1 VRRSSAAATASL
13 LVLALGSILAPVCL
27 FASDDEPIP
36 APEGTTLA
44 QGAPPPVVD
53 QPQSSE
59 LQRAREA
66 VTITCASK
74 LGERN
79 HCAANTD
86 RGVALLR
93 SKGQASCLLGK
104 TWGYDDTGV
113 WVSDGC
119 TGDFVVGEDLS
130 QAAEKA
136 SQKQRAPRYV
146 PNAGFLLFDGDNG
159 QIYMRL
165 FSYARYLNQESL
177 EPSYTDF
184 FGNPHTVQL
193 REDIQLVKFFL
204 PFSGWFMDPRLRYYL
219 YVWSANTSQ
228 GDPAQVVG
236 AGNLSWVFNRFVTF
250 GAGITSLP
258 STRSTEGQFPYWLGV
273 DDRLTSDEFFRGSYT
288 SGVWVK
294 GEIYAK
300 LKYMVMLG
308 NNLSTL
314 GVSATQ
320 MDNGL
325 NTMSYM
331 LQWLPTTGEFGLYG
345 TFGDFDWHE
354 KVATRLG
361 LHYTT
366 SRENRQSQPGTDSIE
381 NSQIRLTDG
390 SVIFTPNLFGPGITV
405 TDVDYQMGS
414 VDGGF
419 KYKGVSVEAEY
430 FKRKLGNYA
439 GLGVDVIEP
448 ITDDGYQ
455 VQVSMMAMRDV
466 LQPYAGGAEIHG
478 DFGDSTEVRA
488 GINWYPLKKRGFRLN
503 GEWIRLNNCPVGY
516 SAVPYPVGG
525 DGDVYHVNMEMNF

>member
-1 VRRSSAAATASL
+1 MRGKVPAAALAGLLGLAVTAL
-13 LVLALGSILAPVCL
+13 LPSALI
-27 FASDDEPIP
+27 
-36 APEGTTLA
+36 A
-44 QGAPPPVVD
+44 QGAPPPPVD
-53 QPQSSE
+53 QPQSHE
-59 LQRAREA
+59 LQKAREA

-79 HCAANTD
+79 HCPANTTK
-86 RGVALLR
+86 GVALLR
-93 SKGQASCLLGK
+93 SSGQASCLLGK
-104 TWGYDDTGV
+104 TWGYDDDGV

-119 TGDFVVGEDLS
+119 TGEFVVGEELS
-130 QAAEKA
+130 QAVEKVA
-136 SQKQRAPRYV
+136 TKQRAPRYV

-184 FGNPHTVQL
+184 FGNEHNVQL

-204 PFSGWFMDPRLRYYL
+204 PFSGWFLDPRLRYYL

-236 AGNLSWVFNRFVTF
+236 AGNLSWTFNRFVTF

-288 SGVWVK
+288 SGAWIK
-294 GEIYAK
+294 GELTTK

-320 MDNGL
+320 IDNGL

-345 TFGDFDWHE
+345 TFGDYDWHE
-354 KVATRLG
+354 KPATRLAG
-361 LHYTT
+361 HYTK
-366 SRENRQSQPGTDSIE
+366 SHENQQSQPGTDSIE

-390 SVIFTPNLFGPGITV
+390 SVIFTPDLFGVGINV
-405 TDVDYQMGS
+405 TDVLYEMAS
-414 VDGGF
+414 LDGGF
-419 KYKGVSVEAEY
+419 KYKGFSVEAEY
-430 FKRKLGNYA
+430 FRRRLSDYRGP
-439 GLGVDVIEP
+439 GTDLLEP

-455 VQVSMMAMRDV
+455 VQASAMV
-466 LQPYAGGAEIHG
+466 IKNALQLYAGGAEING
-478 DFGDSTEVRA
+478 DFGDSTEIRA
-488 GINWYPLKKRGFRLN
+488 GANWYPLKKRGFRLN
-503 GEWIRLNNCPVGY
+503 AEWIRLNNCPVGY
-516 SAVPYPVGG
+516 AAVPYPVGG

>member
-1 VRRSSAAATASL
+1 MVPPGFKYAPRRMCGFPRIGICGRSLIVAAVLAAA
-13 LVLALGSILAPVCL
+13 
-27 FASDDEPIP
+27 FPIV
-36 APEGTTLA
+36 ARA
-44 QGAPPPVVD
+44 QGGEAPDIPHL
-53 QPQSSE
+53 E
-59 LQRAREA
+59 
-66 VTITCASK
+66 CKSK
-74 LGERN
+74 PGERS
-79 HCAANTD
+79 HCAADT
-86 RGVALLR
+86 
-93 SKGQASCLLGK
+93 SKGVVLARSTGDAPCLLGK

-119 TGDFVVGEDLS
+119 SAVFVVGRATEGEGATK
-130 QAAEKA
+130 QKA
-136 SQKQRAPRYV
+136 PSYV
-146 PNAGFLLFDGDNG
+146 PNAGFLLYEGQNG

-204 PFSGWFMDPRLRYYL
+204 PFSGWFLDPRFRYYL

-236 AGNLSWVFNRFVTF
+236 AGNLSWNFNRFVTF

-288 SGVWVK
+288 SGAWIK
-294 GEIYAK
+294 GEIVSK

-320 MDNGL
+320 LDNGL
-325 NTMSYM
+325 NTMSYSVT
-331 LQWLPTTGEFGLYG
+331 WLPTTGEFGLWG

-361 LHYTT
+361 LHYTK
-366 SRENRQSQPGTDSIE
+366 SREDQQSQPGTDSIE

-390 SVIFTPNLFGPGITV
+390 SIIFTPDLFAPGTTV
-405 TDVDYQMGS
+405 DEVQYQMGS
-414 VDGGF
+414 IDAGV
-419 KYKGVSVEAEY
+419 KYKGFSVEAEY
-430 FKRKLGNYA
+430 FRRQLGDYRGTNINI
-439 GLGVDVIEP
+439 VEP

-455 VQVSMMAMRDV
+455 VQTSAMVVKDLLQLYVS
-466 LQPYAGGAEIHG
+466 GAEING
-478 DFGDSTEVRA
+478 DFGDSTELRA
-488 GINWYPLKKRGFRLN
+488 GLNWYPLKKRGLRGN
-503 GEWIRLNNCPVGY
+503 AEWIRLNNCPVGY
-516 SAVPYPVGG
+516 AAVPYPVGG
-525 DGDVYHVNMEMNF
+525 DGDLYHVNLEMNF